1 MSSGNLKFIA
11 VMALGLASTGCAP
24 TFVDVVQPAPRQ
36 TWVERDVEAVSS
48 VIGDINTSEIVLS
61 TSEKTVIGPDERVRW
76 IAGVDLAKSK
86 LQRSSERLTGAT
98 LASITGSSSKTISS
112 LVEVNQF
119 GVIGKELSV
128 EGQLSLQQFKSNGA
142 NRYYVEFL
150 NSGRMTETSEQE
162 MNDAWR
168 ALSAKLK
175 DKGLNMSN
183 VVLGGSKYEQRSNAI
198 VLVKVGK

>member
-1 MSSGNLKFIA
+1 
-11 VMALGLASTGCAP
+11 MALGLAGTGCAP
-24 TFVDVVQPAPRQ
+24 KFVDVVQPSPRQ
-36 TWVERDVEAVSS
+36 TWVERDVESVSS
-48 VIGDINTSEIVLS
+48 VIGNSNTTEIVLS
-61 TSEKTVIGPDERVRW
+61 EAQKNVIGPDERVRW
-76 IAGVDLAKSK
+76 VSGVDLSKSK

-98 LASITGSSSKTISS
+98 LAGISGPSSTTVSS
-112 LVEVNQF
+112 MVEVNQF
-119 GVIGKELSV
+119 AVIGKELSV
-128 EGQLSLQQFKSNGA
+128 EGQLSLQQFKSNGS

-175 DKGLNMSN
+175 EKGLNTSN
-183 VVLGGSKYEQRSNAI
+183 VVLGGSKYEQRTNAI